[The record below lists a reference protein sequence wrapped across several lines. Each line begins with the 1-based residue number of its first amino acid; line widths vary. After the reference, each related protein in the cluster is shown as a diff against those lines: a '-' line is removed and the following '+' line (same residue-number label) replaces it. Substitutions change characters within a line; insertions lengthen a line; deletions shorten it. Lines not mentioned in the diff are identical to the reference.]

1 MASRVNRIFLAL
13 ILLIGL
19 AGPIAAQ
26 SPSASPASSQATATG
41 GTETINIDVN
51 APAQPFPHFWEQMF
65 GSGRAILS
73 LRDSYR
79 KDLDKVEG
87 ITGFKY
93 IRFHAILDDE
103 VGVYSEDAKGQ
114 PVYNFSYVDQI
125 YDGLLAHGV
134 KPFVELSFMPK
145 ALAASQTPHA
155 FWYKPLPN
163 PPRDYD
169 RWGELVYQFT
179 HHLVERY
186 GEDEVAQWYF
196 EVWNEPNIDF
206 WTGDPKQDTYFELY
220 DHAAPAVKRASNKLR
235 VGGPASAQAA
245 WIPQFI
251 QHCVDKN
258 IPFDF
263 VSTHVY
269 GNDSVENVFHTTGTI
284 PRTEFVCRAAKKV
297 SDEVRNSPRPQIPII
312 WSEYNASY
320 FNEPAV
326 TDAAFMGPWL
336 ADTIRKCDGLNTIMS
351 YWDFSDVFEEQ
362 GVIKTPFYGGFGLV
376 AEGGVP
382 KPAFNAFALLHLLGN
397 VRIPE
402 DNNSILVTR
411 RADGTLVLA
420 VWNLFLPEDAGQP
433 KDVNL
438 VLKGLKGHH
447 HAEIHQLD
455 AQHGSP
461 LPAYE
466 AMGRPASPTKQ
477 QYEKLTRAAEM
488 PAPQRVNLQQQSL
501 QLHLLPHA
509 LFVVEIR

>member
-1 MASRVNRIFLAL
+1 MNRRWMR
-13 ILLIGL
+13 IGL
-19 AGPIAAQ
+19 VTALLAQPALNNVIGAQTQQGLRGAGSPITPQ
-26 SPSASPASSQATATG
+26 
-41 GTETINIDVN
+41 EIDVDVT
-51 APAQPFPHFWEQMF
+51 AGTTPFPHFWEQMF

-79 KDLDKVEG
+79 KDLVKVKG
-87 ITGFKY
+87 ITNFKY

-103 VGVYSEDAKGQ
+103 VGIYAVDAQGN
-114 PVYNFSYVDQI
+114 PIYNFSYVDQI
-125 YDGLLAHGV
+125 YDGILALGV
-134 KPFVELSFMPK
+134 KPFVEISFMPK

-163 PPRDYD
+163 PPKDYE

-186 GEDEVAQWYF
+186 GADEVAQWYF

-220 DHAAPAVKRASNKLR
+220 DHAATAVKRASDKLR
-235 VGGPASAQAA
+235 IGGPATAQAA

-251 QHCVDKN
+251 QHCIDKN

-297 SDEVRNSPRPQIPII
+297 SDEVKASARPQIPII

-320 FNEPAV
+320 FNEPDV

-336 ADTIRKCDGLNTIMS
+336 ADTIRKCDGLNTVMS
-351 YWDFSDVFEEQ
+351 YWDFSDIFEEQ

-382 KPAFNAFALLHLLGN
+382 KPAFNAFALLHLLGDA
-397 VRIPE
+397 RIPA
-402 DNNSILVTR
+402 DNDSILVTR
-411 RADGTLVLA
+411 RADGTLVIA
-420 VWNLFLPEDAGQP
+420 VWNLFLPKDPGQP
-433 KDVNL
+433 KDVSI
-438 VLKGLKGHH
+438 VLKGLKGRH
-447 HAEIHQLD
+447 HAEIHQVD
-455 AQHGSP
+455 ADHGSP
-461 LPAYE
+461 LPAFE
-466 AMGRPASPTKQ
+466 AMGRPASPTQ
-477 QYEKLTRAAEM
+477 DQYQKLIRAAQL
-488 PAPQRVNLQQQSL
+488 PAPEKVTLQQESL
-501 QLHLLPHA
+501 RLHLPPHS